1 MCERIELAIDSIKR
15 EGFKKKRNKKEK
27 NEEEE
32 EEEETEEV
40 YSLLSLLFLFFS
52 FLFLLRSDKIF
63 ISTWR
68 ETTRTRGR

>member
-27 NEEEE
+27 NEE